1 MKKYISF
8 FRLRTVMGLQYR
20 VAAVSGIV
28 TQFFWG
34 FMEIFALHAFYETNR
49 AAYPM
54 NMEATCAYVW
64 LQQAF
69 LAFFDVWVLDGE
81 ITEAIVN
88 GNVAYELCRPL
99 HIYDMWFAR
108 GMANRI
114 SRACL
119 RCIPILLVACLLPK
133 PYGISLPADG
143 THFVLFVFTLLLGLT
158 VVVASCTLVYVFSFF
173 TISADGIRILFASMS
188 ELLMGAVI
196 PLPFFPEK
204 IQRVLEMLPFAAMQ
218 NVALRVYSGNLT
230 GNEMWRA
237 VCFQAFWAVVLI
249 VGGKM
254 LCNAAEKKV
263 MIQGG

>member
-8 FRLRTVMGLQYR
+8 FRLRMVMGLQYR
-20 VAAVSGIV
+20 TAALSGIV

-34 FMEIFALHAFYETNR
+34 FMEIFALHAFYETNP

-54 NMEATCAYVW
+54 TMEATCAYVW

-69 LAFFDVWVLDGE
+69 LAFFDVWILDGD
-81 ITEAIVN
+81 ITEAVVN

-99 HIYDMWFAR
+99 HIYDMWFTR
-108 GMANRI
+108 GTANRL

-119 RCIPILLVACLLPK
+119 RCVPILLVASLLPK

-143 THFVLFVFTLLLGLT
+143 LHFALFTLSLFLGLT

-173 TISADGIRILFASMS
+173 TISTEGIRILFTSMS

-204 IQRVLEMLPFAAMQ
+204 IQRVLEALPFAAMQ
-218 NVALRVYSGNLT
+218 NVALRIYSGNLT
-230 GNEMWRA
+230 GRDMWRA
-237 VCFQAFWAVVLI
+237 VWLQVFWAVMLI
-249 VGGKM
+249 AGGKM

>member
-8 FRLRTVMGLQYR
+8 FRLRMEMGLQYR

-34 FMEIFALHAFYETNR
+34 FMEIFALYAFYETNR
-49 AAYPM
+49 DAYPM
-54 NMEATCAYVW
+54 TMEATCAYIW

-69 LAFFDVWVLDGE
+69 LALFNTWALDGE
-81 ITEAIVN
+81 ILDAIVD
-88 GNVAYELCRPL
+88 GNIAYELCRPL

-108 GMANRI
+108 GVASRV

-119 RCIPILLVACLLPK
+119 RCVPILLVASLLPS
-133 PYGISLPADG
+133 PYGLSLPADG
-143 THFVLFVFTLLLGLT
+143 WHFACFVVALFLGLF
-158 VVVASCTLVYVFSFF
+158 VVVAACTLVYVFSFF
-173 TISADGIRILFASMS
+173 TVSSDGIRILFTSMS

-204 IQRVLEMLPFAAMQ
+204 VQGVLELLPFAAMQ
-218 NVALRVYSGNLT
+218 NVALRVYSGSLT
-230 GNEMWRA
+230 GSELQRA
-237 VCFQAFWAVVLI
+237 VFLQVFWAAALI
-249 VGGKM
+249 LGGRM
-254 LCNAAEKKV
+254 LCRTAEKKV

>member
-8 FRLRTVMGLQYR
+8 FRLRMVMGLQYR
-20 VAAVSGIV
+20 VAALSGIV

-34 FMEIFALHAFYETNR
+34 FMEIFALYAFYESNPE
-49 AAYPM
+49 AYPM
-54 NMEATCAYVW
+54 TMEATCAYVW

-69 LAFFDVWVLDGE
+69 LAFFDVWILDGE
-81 ITEAIVN
+81 ITESVVN

-108 GMANRI
+108 GMANRL

-119 RCIPILLVACLLPK
+119 RCIPILLVAGLLPR

-143 THFVLFVFTLLLGLT
+143 LHFGLFVLSLFLGLT

-173 TISADGIRILFASMS
+173 TISTDGIRILFTSMS

-204 IQRVLEMLPFAAMQ
+204 IQRVLELLPFAAMQ
-218 NVALRVYSGNLT
+218 NAALQIYSGNLS
-230 GNEMWRA
+230 GNEMQRA
-237 VCFQAFWAVVLI
+237 LCLQIFWVVMLI
-249 VGGKM
+249 AGGKM
-254 LCNAAEKKV
+254 LCRAAEKKV

>member
-20 VAAVSGIV
+20 TAAVSGIV

-54 NMEATCAYVW
+54 TMEATCAYVW

-69 LAFFDVWVLDGE
+69 LAFFNIWALDGE
-81 ITEAIVN
+81 IMEAVVS

-99 HIYDMWFAR
+99 HIYDMWFAM

-114 SRACL
+114 SRAWL
-119 RCIPILLVACLLPK
+119 RCIPILLVAGLLPK

-143 THFVLFVFTLLLGLT
+143 MHFVLFVAALLLGLT
-158 VVVASCTLVYVFSFF
+158 VVVASCTLIYVVSFF
-173 TISADGIRILFASMS
+173 TVSMDGIKILFTSMS

-204 IQRVLEMLPFAAMQ
+204 VQRVLELLPFAAMQ

-237 VCFQAFWAVVLI
+237 LGLQLFWAVVLI
-249 VGGKM
+249 AGGKM
-254 LCNAAEKKV
+254 LCGAAEKKV
-263 MIQGG
+263 IIQGG